1 MQGYGNLISSRT
13 VVKNKEKKINMC
25 ICGKDWLLYNIYF
38 IRKMVHKEFA
48 DIFHRF
54 VKLPI
59 IKGSFAEKIY
69 HKFEFLPGHLLE
81 KNHSTVVLRYKIEKD
96 IINMNGSVHGGALAT
111 LLDCAT
117 TIAILRGDKNLSRT
131 VRLKYVLKIL
141 ALI

>member
-1 MQGYGNLISSRT
+1 
-13 VVKNKEKKINMC
+13 
-25 ICGKDWLLYNIYF
+25 
-38 IRKMVHKEFA
+38 MVHKEFA

-54 VKLPI
+54 VRLPI
-59 IKGSFAEKIY
+59 IQGSFAEKMY

-131 VRLKYVLKIL
+131 VRFYIYLF
-141 ALI
+141 